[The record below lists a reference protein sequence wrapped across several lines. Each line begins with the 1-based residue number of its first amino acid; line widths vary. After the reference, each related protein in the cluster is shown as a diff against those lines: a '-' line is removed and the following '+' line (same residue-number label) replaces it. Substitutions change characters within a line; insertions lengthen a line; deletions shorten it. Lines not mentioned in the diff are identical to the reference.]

1 MMEFRRN
8 PRLYNDQ
15 INEVRPLRPLP
26 VTPVKQK
33 RSVISRAL
41 YPLIMVAAYGLM

>member
-33 RSVISRAL
+33 DQLLAGLCIHLLWLLR
-41 YPLIMVAAYGLM
+41 MV